1 MDRRTRRTTPYL
13 FRFGLP
19 AAALLTVA
27 ACSSLSPP
35 TTQELALACPRISI
49 VRDLKSTTQFRP
61 GAGRDA
67 SDVVARGEIV
77 DYAGNCEY
85 GKDGVTVNLDLLL
98 AAEKGPAMTGNQAS
112 FKYFVAVARPEENTP
127 AAKEVFETPLVFP
140 AGEARTAVKEQLTPH
155 IPLPPDTN
163 AKGWS
168 VLIGFQL
175 TDDEVKYNLNK
186 GRAAQR

>member
-27 ACSSLSPP
+27 ACSNFSPP
-35 TTQELALACPRISI
+35 STQELALACPHISI
-49 VRDLKSTTQFRP
+49 VRDLKTTTQFRS
-61 GAGRDA
+61 GTGRDA
-67 SDVVARGEIV
+67 SDVAARGEIV

-98 AAEKGPAMTGNQAS
+98 AAEKGPAMTGNQVE
-112 FKYFVAVARPEENTP
+112 FKYFVAVARPGETEP
-127 AAKEVFETPLVFP
+127 AAKEVFNAPLVFP
-140 AGEARTAVKEQLTPH
+140 AGEARTASKEQLTPH
-155 IPLPPDTN
+155 IPLPADVN
-163 AKGWS
+163 AKGWT

-175 TDDEVKYNLNK
+175 SNDELKYNLTAGNAGQK
-186 GRAAQR
+186 